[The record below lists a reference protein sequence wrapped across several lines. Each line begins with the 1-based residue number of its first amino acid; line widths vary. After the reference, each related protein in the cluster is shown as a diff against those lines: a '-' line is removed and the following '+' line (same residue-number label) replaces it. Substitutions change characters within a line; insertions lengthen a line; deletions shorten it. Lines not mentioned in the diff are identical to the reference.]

1 MSNKIQKSEFPQFNE
16 VKKRLAILCDGGD
29 DNLVGFGKT
38 DKREEK
44 KGGSHEGY
52 SCNERNWQA

>member
-16 VKKRLAILCDGGD
+16 VKKRLAILCNGGD
-29 DNLVGFGKT
+29 DDLVGFGKT

-44 KGGSHEGY
+44 
-52 SCNERNWQA
+52 RRLT